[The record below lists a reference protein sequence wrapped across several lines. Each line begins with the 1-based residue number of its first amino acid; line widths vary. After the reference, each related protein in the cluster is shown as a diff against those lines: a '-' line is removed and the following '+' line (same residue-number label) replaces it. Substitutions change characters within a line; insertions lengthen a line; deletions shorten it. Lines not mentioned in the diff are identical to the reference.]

1 MTADPAWEVV
11 GEFANHLAAEI
22 VASVLRVESIP
33 VRIVSSGALPGLE
46 LGSRVLVPAD
56 QLHRARWLCE
66 QAQVSDA
73 ELELLATG
81 RLPLRR

>member
-1 MTADPAWEVV
+1 MSSEAWQVV
-11 GEFANHLAAEI
+11 AEFPNHLAAEI
-22 VASVLRVESIP
+22 AASVLRAESVP
-33 VRIVSSGALPGLE
+33 VRIQSSGALPGLE

-56 QLHRARWLCE
+56 QLHRAKWLCE

-73 ELELLATG
+73 ELEFLATG